1 MVRAAKG
8 AANAIAGRSF
18 FIILLGELDESW
30 LNVYQQFISCEQL
43 FER

>member
-1 MVRAAKG
+1 MVRAVRG
-8 AANAIAGRSF
+8 AANVIVCRSF

-30 LNVYQQFISCEQL
+30 LNVYQQLISCEQL